1 MSERER
7 ERERFLFNC
16 NEEMCPQ
23 TNDALAVDVGFSLP
37 LFAAVPK
44 HQCQV
49 TNGGCS
55 HLCLLSPGGSYRCA
69 CPTHFYL
76 AADNKT
82 CLSNCTA
89 SQVSGTFLLLLTKI
103 FDIVI

>member
-1 MSERER
+1 M
-7 ERERFLFNC
+7 
-16 NEEMCPQ
+16 
-23 TNDALAVDVGFSLP
+23 DVGFSLP
-37 LFAAVPK
+37 LSAAVPK

-55 HLCLLSPGGSYRCA
+55 HLCLLSPGGGYRCA

-76 AADNKT
+76 AAENKT

-89 SQVSGTFLLLLTKI
+89 SQVSGPFLLLLTEI
-103 FDIVI
+103 FDIFDNVIQSDLQLVNDLQLVGQICSLHLTHF